1 MFYQFGP
8 DMKKEN
14 NKQHTD
20 TGIQPDIK
28 QCKEANCLSGSSTPK
43 KKKIKIWSIISC
55 NIKENMTGS
64 YTIVK
69 YNLWT
74 SRHR

>member
-1 MFYQFGP
+1 MFYQFGR

-28 QCKEANCLSGSSTPK
+28 QCKEADCLSGSSTQK
-43 KKKIKIWSIISC
+43 KKKKKSGLLFHVI
-55 NIKENMTGS
+55 
-64 YTIVK
+64 
-69 YNLWT
+69 
-74 SRHR
+74 

>member
-20 TGIQPDIK
+20 TGTQPDIK
-28 QCKEANCLSGSSTPK
+28 QHKEADSLSGSSTFK
-43 KKKIKIWSIISC
+43 KKIWSITSC
-55 NIKENMTGS
+55 NVKENMMGS

-69 YNLWT
+69 QDLWT

>member
-28 QCKEANCLSGSSTPK
+28 QCKEADSLSGSSTLK
-43 KKKIKIWSIISC
+43 KKKIWSSISC
-55 NIKENMTGS
+55 NIKENTLAS
-64 YTIVK
+64 YRIVK
-69 YNLWT
+69 FDLWT
-74 SRHR
+74 S